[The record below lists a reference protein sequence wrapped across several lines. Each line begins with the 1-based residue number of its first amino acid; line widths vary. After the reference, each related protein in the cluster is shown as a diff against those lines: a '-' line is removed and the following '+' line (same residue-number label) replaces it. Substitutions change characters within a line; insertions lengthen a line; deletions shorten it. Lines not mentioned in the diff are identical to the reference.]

1 MEANFEDQLGW
12 ATDKEIFKL
21 INGETIYYSNKVHKY
36 NSFSLKQER
45 NLLLTNKCIYNLQ
58 NKKIKRQMK
67 YDEMLGITFSSQ
79 SNEFVVHGDQGHDFH
94 FVSPDKTIII
104 YIIAKCYENLFKKPL
119 TLCQVKEKS
128 LKSYVTTKKEKK
140 RNSTSSKLNDQNII
154 DTQTFMI
161 DNNPIEASKIY
172 SMDISV
178 GRKMTISKTLV
189 ESSKNISCK
198 LIFSNSEKIKTII
211 YDDFKII
218 KIIGR
223 GIMGKVFLSKNR
235 LNNEYYALKSIQKN
249 ILEKGDST
257 CPSYI
262 QIIKSIKNLK
272 FPFLINVQLCFET
285 DDRIYFSFPYIQGEE
300 FLFNI
305 KTYKNYNEEKI
316 KFYAGIIGLTL
327 DYLHKNGIEYKSFS
341 SKNIL
346 IDKDGYLKIVPFH
359 IGKILKLKKTN
370 KTKKILDKYKDEY
383 SPPEVFLEGDSQN
396 LKSADWW
403 NLGIIIFEM
412 LYNIPPFFTDEE
424 SEIKQIIINTELKFP
439 KNPPISNNLK
449 DLINKL
455 LKKKFNERLGYEN
468 GFEDIKKHE
477 FFKGFNFDDLLSKK
491 IEAPYKPK
499 IGDILENNKKMEQKF
514 TYEDLKRMGY

>member
-1 MEANFEDQLGW
+1 M
-12 ATDKEIFKL
+12 
-21 INGETIYYSNKVHKY
+21 
-36 NSFSLKQER
+36 
-45 NLLLTNKCIYNLQ
+45 
-58 NKKIKRQMK
+58 
-67 YDEMLGITFSSQ
+67 
-79 SNEFVVHGDQGHDFH
+79 
-94 FVSPDKTIII
+94 
-104 YIIAKCYENLFKKPL
+104 
-119 TLCQVKEKS
+119 
-128 LKSYVTTKKEKK
+128 
-140 RNSTSSKLNDQNII
+140 
-154 DTQTFMI
+154 
-161 DNNPIEASKIY
+161 
-172 SMDISV
+172 
-178 GRKMTISKTLV
+178 
-189 ESSKNISCK
+189 
-198 LIFSNSEKIKTII
+198 
-211 YDDFKII
+211 
-218 KIIGR
+218 
-223 GIMGKVFLSKNR
+223 
-235 LNNEYYALKSIQKN
+235 
-249 ILEKGDST
+249 
-257 CPSYI
+257 
-262 QIIKSIKNLK
+262 
-272 FPFLINVQLCFET
+272 
-285 DDRIYFSFPYIQGEE
+285 
-300 FLFNI
+300 
-305 KTYKNYNEEKI
+305 
-316 KFYAGIIGLTL
+316 
-327 DYLHKNGIEYKSFS
+327 HKNGIEYKSFS

-424 SEIKQIIINTELKFP
+424 SEIKQIIISTELKFP